1 MRIRFLVVLASML
14 FPILA
19 LAKVEIR
26 FETAGVV
33 VKPSARGGRVVCMFG
48 DRLPP
53 RLIRTGSFAPVD
65 TDNDGDIPIPLP
77 NGSTDLAVWSAV
89 DFETGEFT
97 VATPSGVV
105 GEIGFRGHKLN
116 VNSAGQLRRLETEN
130 LETLQILLVRPRE
143 GAWSLRGAD
152 GGRADSD
159 GRNDMKFE
167 LDIESLQPL
176 PGFGP
181 PPKHFAKG
189 DVLIIIDP
197 IKGDVFATTV
207 GK

>member
-1 MRIRFLVVLASML
+1 MRIRLVVVLASL
-14 FPILA
+14 FLPILA
-19 LAKVEIR
+19 MAKVDIR
-26 FETAGVV
+26 FETAAVV
-33 VKPSARGGRVVCMFG
+33 IQPAARGGRVVFMFG

-53 RLIRTGSFAPVD
+53 RLIRTGSMVQTD
-65 TDNDGDIPIPLP
+65 TDGDGDVRIPLP

-89 DFETGEFT
+89 DLDTGELA

-105 GEIGFRGHKLN
+105 SQLGFRGHTLK

-130 LETLQILLVRPRE
+130 LETLMILLVRPRE
-143 GAWSLRGAD
+143 GAWSLHGAD
-152 GGRADSD
+152 GGRDDSD
-159 GRNDMKFE
+159 GRNNQKFE
-167 LDIESLQPL
+167 LDVESLKPL

-181 PPKHFAKG
+181 PPKKFDKG
-189 DVLIIIDP
+189 DVIVIIDP